1 MALNTI
7 FLFCEDDLSELVMQK
22 MVKEI
27 LGEEAIYTKTLA
39 KRGKGYIK
47 NKINNIN
54 SHSILTF
61 FVLIDLD
68 RTECAPTLINEWF
81 IRPIRKNLIFRV
93 AIREIEA
100 WLLADISGISAYLK
114 LSEAFLKNEIGNP
127 DGITD
132 PKLKLISLVDKS
144 NIKDYKID
152 IVKKEKTSYK
162 QGAGYNTRLNEF
174 VENYWN
180 LPRARTQSRSFE
192 KACKALEILKQTI
205 SSH

>member
-7 FLFCEDDLSELVMQK
+7 FLFCEDDLSETVMQK

-47 NKINNIN
+47 SKINNIN
-54 SHSILTF
+54 SSNPIFNF
-61 FVLIDLD
+61 FVVTDLD
-68 RTECAPTLINEWF
+68 QTECAPILIKNWF
-81 IRPIRKNLIFRV
+81 TRPIRENLIFRV
-93 AIREIEA
+93 AVREIEA
-100 WLLADISGISAYLK
+100 WLLADISGFAAYLRLSEAYLK
-114 LSEAFLKNEIGNP
+114 NKIGNP
-127 DGITD
+127 DALAD
-132 PKLKLISLVDKS
+132 PKLKLISLVDECS
-144 NIKDYKID
+144 IKDYKTD

-192 KACKALEILKQTI
+192 KACKALEILK
-205 SSH
+205 